1 MPNDSTWEFEDAKS
15 RFSEIVKLAQHEPQI
30 VSQHGK
36 PVVAIIN
43 FEDYQKW
50 QASRM
55 TVFQALMLKNGGFL
69 TDEEADTL
77 FKRERDTRLRE
88 IDFE

>member
-1 MPNDSTWEFEDAKS
+1 MFHASIWELEEAKT
-15 RFSEIVKLAQHEPQI
+15 RFSEILKLAQHEPQI
-30 VSQHGK
+30 VSKHGK
-36 PVVAIIN
+36 SVVAIVN

-55 TVFQALMLKNGGFL
+55 TVFQALMPKNGGFL

-77 FKRERDTRLRE
+77 FKRNHDNRLRE